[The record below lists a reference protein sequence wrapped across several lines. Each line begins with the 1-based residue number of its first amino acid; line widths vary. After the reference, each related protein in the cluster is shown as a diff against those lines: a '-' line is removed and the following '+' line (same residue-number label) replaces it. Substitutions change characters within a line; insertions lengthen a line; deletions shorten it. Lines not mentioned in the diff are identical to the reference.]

1 MPKTSPFFEKPN
13 NLIIGILG
21 GTFNPPHLGHL
32 RLAEEVA
39 QVHGLSRVIFIPSRI
54 PPHKGSKEIAASS
67 HRLEM
72 TRRACLSNER
82 FEVSDLELR
91 MDGPSYTVNTLRIL
105 RDQNLNTCFIIG
117 TDSLREISAW
127 KDYDQLFSLSNFI
140 VVKRPGLDFNNAWA
154 QVPPSLR
161 KKFLKNGDIL
171 VHEESTTVV
180 PSPVEGLNI
189 SSTRIRSLLKEGRS
203 VRYLVAEAVHSYI
216 IEHQL
221 YGK

>member
-1 MPKTSPFFEKPN
+1 MPKTSPFCEKPN

-39 QVHGLSRVIFIPSRI
+39 QVHGLSRVIFIPSLI
-54 PPHKGSKEIAASS
+54 PPHKGSKEIAASN

-72 TRRACLSNER
+72 IRRACQDNER

-91 MDGPSYTVNTLRIL
+91 MDGPSYTINTLRIL
-105 RDQNLNTCFIIG
+105 KKQNLKTHFIIG
-117 TDSLREISAW
+117 ADSLKEISAW

-140 VVKRPGLDFNNAWA
+140 VVKRPGVDFNTAWA
-154 QVPPSLR
+154 KAPESLR
-161 KKFLKNGDIL
+161 RKFREDGDVL
-171 VHEESTTVV
+171 VHEESTTIV

-189 SSTRIRSLLKEGRS
+189 SSTRIRNLLKEGRS
-203 VRYLVAEAVHSYI
+203 IRYLVTEAVHSYI